1 MVRGDLQVVRG
12 QFAIGTRTHEQLQ
25 TGTLGCCGFVD
36 VDVRPLG
43 THDTVAGTG
52 KGTEG
57 RDVAARA
64 AEHEETLRTG
74 TEEPLE
80 LGVNLERNV
89 VVAVGAGMADV
100 RSSESLDDRWMRAGK
115 VVAGEGSKRAHRSI
129 LTSTSV
135 IDA

>member
-1 MVRGDLQVVRG
+1 MWDHSVHTTQSPGPAREL
-12 QFAIGTRTHEQLQ
+12 
-25 TGTLGCCGFVD
+25 
-36 VDVRPLG
+36 
-43 THDTVAGTG
+43 
-52 KGTEG
+52 
-57 RDVAARA
+57 RA
-64 AEHEETLRTG
+64 ATLPPVPPNTKKLFVPR

-100 RSSESLDDRWMRAGK
+100 RGSESLDDRWMRAGK